1 MTVKSAPSPCY
12 NPEMLRRWYM
22 VSGLLLAACV
32 TPTPASPEPTAVSP
46 MAVGRTPAPI
56 VTDTPHPP
64 GKTLRLWMPP
74 QFEPKP
80 DTDSGAEFLNQLK
93 QFEQANANTKIKVRV
108 KRSSGAGG
116 MIDSLLTGMSA
127 APDALPD
134 IIVINARNLDA
145 AAANGLIIELDEL
158 VTPDI
163 KADYY
168 KFAIESGSRNG
179 IIMSLPFATDALV
192 AAYATTA
199 YKQSPTT
206 WAAVLDSKYPVIFPA
221 ADPQS
226 IYAVQQYLA
235 LGGTLQERSSVSVSI
250 STTALT
256 QLLDHYVAARTAGV
270 LNNSTLDFASGP
282 ETWSAYQEL
291 RAPLVITNAHSYL
304 QDASLATNT
313 AAGAPPTLRGKPY
326 TLAES
331 WFYALISKDMT
342 RESGAWELVDW
353 LLQPE
358 NMGTWAL
365 KAGYLPPRTKAIESW
380 PDEAPIDFALEI
392 LAAANERPDDD
403 TLALIGPPLGKAVR
417 NIIRGHVNTS
427 AAVQDV
433 IQEISTE

>member
-1 MTVKSAPSPCY
+1 MAGLRAINPMPPFSP
-12 NPEMLRRWYM
+12 
-22 VSGLLLAACV
+22 LAACEFMWGSLCNLFSRSV
-32 TPTPASPEPTAVSP
+32 LFVWVMGTTFFFGFLVIIFLIRFFTSALLGRESPP
-46 MAVGRTPAPI
+46 
-56 VTDTPHPP
+56 
-64 GKTLRLWMPP
+64 
-74 QFEPKP
+74 FP
-80 DTDSGAEFLNQLK
+80 DFVNLAKGC
-93 QFEQANANTKIKVRV
+93 
-108 KRSSGAGG
+108 
-116 MIDSLLTGMSA
+116 LT
-127 APDALPD
+127 
-134 IIVINARNLDA
+134 
-145 AAANGLIIELDEL
+145 
-158 VTPDI
+158 
-163 KADYY
+163 
-168 KFAIESGSRNG
+168 
-179 IIMSLPFATDALV
+179 LPFATDALV